1 MGNEVSATKNLSK
14 NLKKLEPNNSPSPK
28 DLYGHRKDKDEDTG
42 KAEQARRLGVQ
53 VLTPEEV
60 MEKYKL

>member
-1 MGNEVSATKNLSK
+1 MVIV
-14 NLKKLEPNNSPSPK
+14 
-28 DLYGHRKDKDEDTG
+28 KDKDEDTG